1 MIDEENPN
9 IEYRQANLSQIAI
22 FILFISLLI
31 LGDLILFIYFAST
44 VAEYGMNNTAVITLI
59 AAIYVLIS
67 LAVNLFVG
75 SMIVRYKY
83 DDHPILYTVLTFVSL
98 NIPCGIMMLVK
109 RAKEKEEIEEEE

>member
-31 LGDLILFIYFAST
+31 LGDLVLIIYFAST

-59 AAIYVLIS
+59 ATIYVLLS
-67 LAVNLFVG
+67 LAVNLFVV